1 MVFFARLLNL
11 VRNKA
16 MIQDLIA
23 ATELQ
28 MSAKL
33 AAARAKFQHR
43 GLKGDAVE
51 DAVRDFLR
59 SFIPRRLAVGT
70 GEVIDRNGGRSAQTD
85 ILVANEDH
93 PFTFT
98 GDDPGLFFI
107 EGVCGAGEVKAVL
120 TTVHLE
126 TTIESSRRF
135 KKLIATPGMNSTVSA
150 SPVELER
157 FYRTP
162 PYFLLA
168 LESQLSLDTVWRTL
182 SSQGHYGQS
191 GTPRQIDAVF
201 ILGKGGV
208 IDCGLGDG
216 TFGFADANGEKLKG
230 WVKIPADNVLFNLL
244 AWLTIAMPRELRY
257 EPILA
262 KYMVSK

>member
-1 MVFFARLLNL
+1 
-11 VRNKA
+11 

-28 MSAKL
+28 MRSKL
-33 AAARAKFQHR
+33 AEARAKFQHK

-59 SFIPRRLAVGT
+59 SFLPRRLAVGT

-85 ILVANEDH
+85 ILIANEDH

-98 GDDPGLFFI
+98 GDNPGLFFI
-107 EGVCGAGEVKAVL
+107 EGICGAGEVKAIL
-120 TTVHLE
+120 TTAHLE
-126 TTIESSRRF
+126 TTIDSSRRF
-135 KKLIATPGMNSTVSA
+135 KELIAEPGMNSTVSA
-150 SPVELER
+150 GPIELER

-168 LESQLSLDTVWRTL
+168 LESQLSLDAVWRKL
-182 SSQGHYGQS
+182 SSQGHYGQL
-191 GTPRQIDAVF
+191 GTARQIDAVF
-201 ILGKGGV
+201 ILGQGGV

-216 TFGFADANGEKLKG
+216 SFGLADTNGKKLKG
-230 WVKIPADNVLFNLL
+230 WATISAENVLFNLL

-262 KYMVSK
+262 KYMVGK